1 MYNVLS
7 LHRLASNHSNDD
19 DDDDDHL
26 HHKGHV
32 HLPKAYNIVQTVY
45 SLSLTVVIIII
56 IVVIAVVR
64 ERTAQHA
71 CAKIARSKQHRTQE
85 LGTW

>member
-1 MYNVLS
+1 MLS
-7 LHRLASNHSNDD
+7 LYRLANNNSNDD
-19 DDDDDHL
+19 DDDDDHH

-32 HLPKAYNIVQTVY
+32 HLHKAYNIVQTVY

-56 IVVIAVVR
+56 IVVIGVVR

-85 LGTW
+85 HWLW

>member
-1 MYNVLS
+1 MLS
-7 LHRLASNHSNDD
+7 LYRLANNNSNDD
-19 DDDDDHL
+19 DDDDDHH

-85 LGTW
+85 HGTW

>member
-1 MYNVLS
+1 MLS
-7 LHRLASNHSNDD
+7 LYRLANNNSNDD
-19 DDDDDHL
+19 DDDDYH

-45 SLSLTVVIIII
+45 SRSITVVIIIIIIII

-85 LGTW
+85 HGTW

>member
-7 LHRLASNHSNDD
+7 LHSLASNNNNDD
-19 DDDDDHL
+19 DDDDH

-45 SLSLTVVIIII
+45 SMSLTVVVIIIII

-71 CAKIARSKQHRTQE
+71 
-85 LGTW
+85 

>member
-7 LHRLASNHSNDD
+7 LHSLASNNSNDD
-19 DDDDDHL
+19 DDDDHHH

-56 IVVIAVVR
+56 IIIIVVIAVVR

-71 CAKIARSKQHRTQE
+71 CAKIAWSK
-85 LGTW
+85 

>member
-7 LHRLASNHSNDD
+7 LHSLASNNSNDD
-19 DDDDDHL
+19 DDDDHH

-32 HLPKAYNIVQTVY
+32 HLPKAYNIVQTIY

-71 CAKIARSKQHRTQE
+71 CAKIARSKQHRTRE
-85 LGTW
+85 HGTW

>member
-1 MYNVLS
+1 MYKVLS
-7 LHRLASNHSNDD
+7 LHRLASNNSID
-19 DDDDDHL
+19 DDDDDH
-26 HHKGHV
+26 HHRKGHV
-32 HLPKAYNIVQTVY
+32 HLLKAYTIVQTVY
-45 SLSLTVVIIII
+45 SLSLTIIIII

-85 LGTW
+85 HGTW